1 MSTTIQYEYWSDFLY
16 RSGAICSPAEL
27 QGLVV
32 GILASGCEQ
41 DEKVQQD
48 AALLLMDCPGT
59 PDAEVLQAVAA
70 FYPLTLMD
78 LKDTN
83 LGFQL
88 LLPEEAMPVA
98 DRTRALSEWCQG
110 FLTGFA
116 EAGKDVV
123 KRLDEEGADALW
135 DFASIAQLEENP
147 SDSNDNEVHLTNL
160 VEYVRMAA
168 LNIFAQTYIE
178 PAQNANSIH

>member
-1 MSTTIQYEYWSDFLY
+1 MSTTIQYEYWADFLY

-27 QGLVV
+27 HGLVA
-32 GILASGCEQ
+32 GILASGREQ

-59 PDAEVLQAVAA
+59 PDADVLQAVSAL
-70 FYPLTLMD
+70 YPLTLMD
-78 LKDTN
+78 LKDSN
-83 LGFQL
+83 LGFRL

-116 EAGKDVV
+116 EAGKDIV
-123 KRLDEEGADALW
+123 KRMDEEGSDALW

-147 SDSNDNEVHLTNL
+147 PDSNDNEVHLTNL
-160 VEYVRMAA
+160 VEYVRMAV
-168 LNIFAQTYIE
+168 LNIFAQTYVE

>member
-1 MSTTIQYEYWSDFLY
+1 MSTTIQYEYWADFLY

-27 QGLVV
+27 HGLVV
-32 GILASGCEQ
+32 GVLASGCEH

-48 AALLLMDCPGT
+48 AALLLMDCPST
-59 PDAEVLQAVAA
+59 PDADVLQAVAA
-70 FYPLTLMD
+70 FYPLTLLD
-78 LKDTN
+78 LKDSN

-88 LLPEEAMPVA
+88 LLPEDALPVA

-116 EAGKDVV
+116 EAGKDIVS
-123 KRLDEEGADALW
+123 RLDEEGSDALW

-147 SDSNDNEVHLTNL
+147 PESNDNEIHLSNL
-160 VEYVRMAA
+160 VEYVRMAV
-168 LNIFAQTYIE
+168 LNIFEQTCAE
-178 PAQNANSIH
+178 PSQSANSIH